1 MSAASHLLFAGL
13 IVMVVSV
20 TAFAGA
26 KRKDVAWNYYHFNGS
41 SFVAGQPKEGLFVAV
56 REGAIPV
63 VLAKPVKIEAVAL
76 PSGKGAVAGI
86 CYIQSRGGKL
96 GGGGNGYVPASG
108 LQVDIFSGSN
118 VVTTVETDENGYF
131 TAVLNAGN
139 YRIGNPP
146 LAIEFSI
153 ARGTT
158 TLASLRTGKRM
169 VD

>member
-13 IVMVVSV
+13 IVVVMSV

-26 KRKDVAWNYYHFNGS
+26 KRQDVAWNYYHFNGS
-41 SFVAGQPKEGLFVAV
+41 SFVAGQPQEGPFVAL
-56 REGAIPV
+56 REGTIPV
-63 VLAKPVKIEAVAL
+63 VLTKPVKTEAVAL

-86 CYIQSRGGKL
+86 CYIQSSGGKL

-108 LQVDIFSGSN
+108 LQVNIFSGSH

-146 LAIEFSI
+146 LTIEVSI
-153 ARGTT
+153 TRGTT